1 MNVGTT
7 EQRPLVSLGLPVWN
21 GEKYL
26 GEAIESLL
34 GQTFPDFELII
45 SDNGSTDRTAE
56 ICQAAA
62 ARDARV
68 RYHRFPENIGA
79 AKNYNHT
86 FALARGRYFKWA
98 AHDDLLKPRYL
109 EACVAEFE
117 RHPETVVVYPRT
129 ELIDAA
135 GRVTGSDPITLAG
148 PDARPHRRL
157 WAFHRQISLAN
168 PVFGLIRTDALRQ
181 TRLIDVFI
189 KSDVVLLAELLMLG
203 GFREVPEVLF
213 RRRLHEERS
222 LKANRSNAAL
232 RAWFDP
238 ARRREGWWIP
248 VLVRLSWEHL
258 RSVCRM
264 PLPFSERLRCLGVT
278 LLWRTWLTISWY
290 GLRACHWLKALPR
303 RAWRFI
309 TGRRRNSRPA
319 SVR

>member
-1 MNVGTT
+1 MTT
-7 EQRPLVSLGLPVWN
+7 APAENAPLVSVGLPVWN

-26 GEAIESLL
+26 PATLESLL
-34 GQTFPDFELII
+34 SQTFTDFELII
-45 SDNGSTDRTAE
+45 SDNGSTDRTPE

-62 ARDARV
+62 SRDPRV
-68 RYHRFPENIGA
+68 RYSRFPENIGA

-135 GRVTGSDPITLAG
+135 GQVTGSDPITLAE
-148 PDARPHRRL
+148 PDAWPHRRL

-168 PVFGLIRTDALRQ
+168 PVFGLIRAEALRQ

-189 KSDVVLLAELLMLG
+189 KSDIVLLAELLMLG
-203 GFREVPEVLF
+203 EFREVPEVLF
-213 RRRLHEERS
+213 HRRLHQERS
-222 LKANRSNAAL
+222 LEANRTDAAL

-238 ARRREGWWIP
+238 TRRHERQWLS
-248 VLVRLSWEHL
+248 VQRRLSWEHL
-258 RSVCRM
+258 RSACRM
-264 PLPFSERLRCLGVT
+264 PLSAGERIRCVGVT
-278 LLWRTWLTISWY
+278 LWWRF
-290 GLRACHWLKALPR
+290 LRAPCR
-303 RAWRFI
+303 RICNIFLRF
-309 TGRRRNSRPA
+309 RSLA
-319 SVR
+319 ADK